1 MQLETNA
8 TVRSNTRKGPDLI
21 FRLIDIFS
29 VILWGFQILN
39 IGLLYQAKPV
49 DETFLDRLFNVKV
62 RDYWDYQLLQLAL
75 ILSLVQFVVSLIS
88 LYLNSKRL
96 KRKNDRIRISII
108 ISIFSSLALCFA
120 LSIFVFF

>member
-1 MQLETNA
+1 METNA

-120 LSIFVFF
+120 LSIIVFF

>member
-120 LSIFVFF
+120 LSIIVFF

>member
-1 MQLETNA
+1 METNA

-75 ILSLVQFVVSLIS
+75 ILSLVQFVVSLIY

>member
-1 MQLETNA
+1 METNA